1 MIAPPAERA
10 GLHNQCSEETSDM
23 KFLCA
28 AAMTAALLMGPAAY
42 AQDAAADNTA
52 ILLEKVRADK
62 KLLVAAN
69 MNLTEQE
76 ATAFWPVYETYQKEL
91 NTLNVR
97 IKDTIKR
104 YAEAYTQ
111 GAVSDDTAKKLLD
124 ESLAIEAAE
133 LEMKKSYVP
142 KFGKV
147 LPAAKV
153 ARYYQIENKIRSTI
167 KAELAAE
174 IPLVD

>member
-1 MIAPPAERA
+1 
-10 GLHNQCSEETSDM
+10 M
-23 KFLCA
+23 KVLYA
-28 AAMTAALLMGPAAY
+28 AAMTAALLTGPAAY

-76 ATAFWPVYETYQKEL
+76 AAAFWPVYESYQKDWDGM
-91 NTLNVR
+91 NSR
-97 IKDTIKR
+97 IKDMIKR
-104 YAEAYTQ
+104 YADAYNQ
-111 GAVSDDTAKKLLD
+111 GTVADDTAKKLLD
-124 ESLAIEAAE
+124 EALAIEAAE
-133 LEMKKSYVP
+133 LDLKKSYVP

-153 ARYYQIENKIRSTI
+153 ARYYQIENKIRSAV
-167 KAELAAE
+167 KADLAGG
-174 IPLVD
+174 IPLVQ

>member
-1 MIAPPAERA
+1 
-10 GLHNQCSEETSDM
+10 M
-23 KFLCA
+23 KVLYA

-42 AQDAAADNTA
+42 AQEAAADNTA

-76 ATAFWPVYETYQKEL
+76 ATAFWPVYEAYQKEWDGM
-91 NTLNVR
+91 NSR

-104 YAEAYTQ
+104 YADAYNT
-111 GAVSDDTAKKLLD
+111 GTVSDETAKSLLD
-124 ESLAIEAAE
+124 EVLATEAAE
-133 LEMKKSYVP
+133 LELKKSYLP

-147 LPAAKV
+147 LPASKV
-153 ARYYQIENKIRSTI
+153 ARYYQIENKIRSAI
-167 KAELAAE
+167 KADLAGG
-174 IPLVD
+174 IPLVQ

>member
-1 MIAPPAERA
+1 
-10 GLHNQCSEETSDM
+10 M
-23 KFLCA
+23 KALYA

-42 AQDAAADNTA
+42 AQDGAADNRA

-76 ATAFWPVYETYQKEL
+76 AAAFWPVYESYQKEWDGM
-91 NTLNVR
+91 NGR
-97 IKDTIKR
+97 IKDAIKR
-104 YAEAYTQ
+104 YADAYNT
-111 GAVSDDTAKKLLD
+111 GVVPDSMAKELLD
-124 ESLAIEAAE
+124 EALAIEAAE
-133 LEMKKSYVP
+133 LDLKKSYVP

-153 ARYYQIENKIRSTI
+153 ARYYQIENKIRSAI
-167 KAELAAE
+167 KADLANG
-174 IPLVD
+174 IPLVQ